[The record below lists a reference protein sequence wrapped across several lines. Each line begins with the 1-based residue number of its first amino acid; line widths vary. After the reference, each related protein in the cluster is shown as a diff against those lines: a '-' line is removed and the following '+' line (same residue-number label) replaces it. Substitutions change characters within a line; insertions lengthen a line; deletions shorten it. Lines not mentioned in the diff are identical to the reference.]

1 MQKIHISL
9 EGIDPDFDTIRKM
22 TDVLALVENEYTTL
36 VAWNDRERDIHSP
49 RCLKCEFKDAPGWEM
64 YGRNHGGRL
73 RISINN
79 DQFVLIY
86 S

>member
-1 MQKIHISL
+1 MQKIHITL
-9 EGIDPDFDTIRKM
+9 EGINPDFDTIRKM
-22 TDVLALVENEYTTL
+22 TDSLALVENEYATL

-49 RCLKCEFKDAPGWEM
+49 RCLKCEFDDAPGWEI

-73 RISINN
+73 RISVNN